1 MPIYEYKCE
10 CSLEDIVSKERSIT
24 DVEPSYLCVLCGKK
38 MHRHYGS
45 FGIQLRVTDFIKQ
58 IMLSN
63 LN

>member
-10 CSLEDIVSKERSIT
+10 CSPEDIVSKERSIT

-45 FGIQLRVTDFIKQ
+45 FGIQFKG
-58 IMLSN
+58 N
-63 LN
+63 GF